1 MICFKRRSTL
11 TPRLSTFT
19 LISVTIFLT
28 AVRILAQA
36 PVPTGNPAAK
46 IASPAQSTK
55 LTVPR
60 LPDGH
65 PDLQGFWTNN
75 TATPLQR
82 PAGAGEFLTDGVKAP
97 AGRGGQAAPNRN
109 RPFLDLFGI
118 AAGGADARYVM
129 RRTSIITDP
138 ADGKIPPMTPEAQKK
153 YAADQ
158 EHHKLHPHDGPED
171 LGTLERCITWIT
183 SGPPMLP
190 TFYNNNYQVV
200 QTHDHVMIM
209 TEMVH
214 EARIIPVDGRPH
226 SDIRQ
231 WVGDSRGHYEG
242 DTLVVETINFNGRRG
257 WFEKSGTE
265 GGGEK
270 RPDQKMKVI
279 ERFTR
284 TAPDILL
291 YQFTVDDPGIY
302 TKPWS
307 GEIEMHA
314 LKGPS
319 PIVEYAC
326 HEGDQA
332 MELILKGARAEEK
345 ADAEAAQKKSQ

>member
-1 MICFKRRSTL
+1 MLNARLFALAIAICCWASTQA
-11 TPRLSTFT
+11 TG
-19 LISVTIFLT
+19 
-28 AVRILAQA
+28 QA
-36 PVPTGNPAAK
+36 PAPNGIAKAAAWK
-46 IASPAQSTK
+46 PS
-55 LTVPR
+55 R

-65 PDLQGFWTNN
+65 PDLQGYWTNN

-97 AGRGGQAAPNRN
+97 AGRGGQATQNRTNPFPN
-109 RPFLDLFGI
+109 LFGI
-118 AAGGADARYVM
+118 EGGEADARYVM
-129 RRTSIITDP
+129 RRTSVITDP
-138 ADGKIPPMTPEAQKK
+138 PDGKLPPMTPEAQKE
-153 YAADQ
+153 YAAAQ

-171 LGTLERCITWIT
+171 LTTIERCITWIT

-190 TFYNNNYQVV
+190 TFYNNNYQIV

-214 EARIIPVDGRPH
+214 DVRIIPVDGRPH

-231 WVGDSRGHYEG
+231 WMGDSRGHYEG

-257 WFEKSGTE
+257 WLEKSGTE

-291 YQFTVDDPGIY
+291 YHFTVDDPDIY

-314 LKGPS
+314 LNGQ
-319 PIVEYAC
+319 IVEYAC
-326 HEGDQA
+326 HEGDQG
-332 MELILKGARAEEK
+332 MELILKGARADEK
-345 ADAEAAQKKSQ
+345 AAAEAAQKKSQ

>member
-1 MICFKRRSTL
+1 MLNARLFALAIAICSLASTEA
-11 TPRLSTFT
+11 TG
-19 LISVTIFLT
+19 
-28 AVRILAQA
+28 QA
-36 PVPTGNPAAK
+36 PNAK
-46 IASPAQSTK
+46 ASASKPS
-55 LTVPR
+55 R
-60 LPDGH
+60 MPDGH

-82 PAGAGEFLTDGVKAP
+82 PAGAGEFLTADEVKAR
-97 AGRGGQAAPNRN
+97 AGRSGQAPPNRTN
-109 RPFLDLFGI
+109 PFPNLFGI
-118 AAGGADARYVM
+118 AAGDARYTM

-138 ADGKIPPMTPEAQKK
+138 PDGKIPPMTPEAQKK

-158 EHHKLHPHDGPED
+158 EHHKLHSHDGPED
-171 LGTLERCITWIT
+171 LTTIERCITWIT

-190 TFYNNNYQVV
+190 SFYNNNYQII

-214 EARIIPVDGRPH
+214 DVRIIPVDGRPH
-226 SDIRQ
+226 DNIPQ

-284 TAPDILL
+284 TAPDVLL
-291 YQFTVDDPGIY
+291 YGFTVDAPDIY

-307 GEIEMHA
+307 GEIEMQA
-314 LKGPS
+314 LTGQ
-319 PIVEYAC
+319 IVEYAC

-332 MELILKGARAEEK
+332 MELILKGARADEK
-345 ADAEAAQKKSQ
+345 AAAEAAQKKSQ

>member
-1 MICFKRRSTL
+1 MLNARLYALAIAICCT
-11 TPRLSTFT
+11 
-19 LISVTIFLT
+19 
-28 AVRILAQA
+28 QA
-36 PVPTGNPAAK
+36 TGQ
-46 IASPAQSTK
+46 SPAPNGNAKAAAWKPS
-55 LTVPR
+55 R

-65 PDLQGFWTNN
+65 PDLEGFWTNN

-82 PAGAGEFLTDGVKAP
+82 PDGAGEFLTDEAKAI
-97 AGRGGQAAPNRN
+97 AGRGGQAPQNRN
-109 RPFLDLFGI
+109 NPFPGLFGI
-118 AAGGADARYVM
+118 AAGPADARYVM

-138 ADGKIPPMTPEAQKK
+138 PDGKIPPLRPEAQRK
-153 YAADQ
+153 YEADR
-158 EHHKLHPHDGPED
+158 EYHRLHYHNGPEEM
-171 LGTLERCITWIT
+171 TTFERCLVAVT

-190 TFYNNNYQVV
+190 TAYNNNYQIV

-209 TEMVH
+209 TEMMHDV
-214 EARIIPVDGRPH
+214 RIIPLDGRPH
-226 SDIRQ
+226 DGIRQ
-231 WVGDSRGHYEG
+231 WMGDSRGHWQG
-242 DTLVVETINFNGRRG
+242 DALVVETTNFNGKRG
-257 WFEKSGTE
+257 YFGRLLFN
-265 GGGEK
+265 GDDLK
-270 RPDQKMKVI
+270 RHDEQMSVI

-291 YQFTVDDPGIY
+291 YQFTVNDPGTY

-307 GEIEMHA
+307 GEIEMHT

-345 ADAEAAQKKSQ
+345 AAAEAAQKKSQ

>member
-1 MICFKRRSTL
+1 MLNARLFALAIAICCWASTQA
-11 TPRLSTFT
+11 TG
-19 LISVTIFLT
+19 
-28 AVRILAQA
+28 QA
-36 PVPTGNPAAK
+36 PAPNGNAKAAAWK
-46 IASPAQSTK
+46 PS
-55 LTVPR
+55 R

-65 PDLQGFWTNN
+65 PDLQGYWTNN

-97 AGRGGQAAPNRN
+97 AGRGGQATQNRTNPFPN
-109 RPFLDLFGI
+109 LFGI
-118 AAGGADARYVM
+118 AGGEADARYVM

-138 ADGKIPPMTPEAQKK
+138 PDGKLPPMTPEAQKE
-153 YAADQ
+153 YAAAQ

-171 LGTLERCITWIT
+171 LTTIERCITWIT

-190 TFYNNNYQVV
+190 TFYNNNYQIV

-214 EARIIPVDGRPH
+214 DVRIIPVDGRPH

-231 WVGDSRGHYEG
+231 WMGDSRGHYEG
-242 DTLVVETINFNGRRG
+242 DTLVVETINFNGKRG
-257 WFEKSGTE
+257 WFGAPATE
-265 GGGEK
+265 GGGER

-291 YQFTVDDPGIY
+291 YHFTVDDPDIY

-307 GEIEMHA
+307 GEIEMQA
-314 LKGPS
+314 LKAPM
-319 PIVEYAC
+319 VEYAC
-326 HEGDQA
+326 IEGDQG
-332 MELILKGARAEEK
+332 MKLILQGARADEK
-345 ADAEAAQKKSQ
+345 AASQKK

>member
-1 MICFKRRSTL
+1 MLNARLFVLAIAICCWASTQA
-11 TPRLSTFT
+11 TG
-19 LISVTIFLT
+19 
-28 AVRILAQA
+28 QA
-36 PVPTGNPAAK
+36 PPPNGNAK
-46 IASPAQSTK
+46 AVAWKAS
-55 LTVPR
+55 R

-65 PDLQGFWTNN
+65 PDLEGFWTNN

-82 PAGAGEFLTDGVKAP
+82 PNGAGEFLTDGVNAP

-109 RPFLDLFGI
+109 RPFPDLFGI
-118 AAGGADARYVM
+118 AAGGADVRYVM

-138 ADGKIPPMTPEAQKK
+138 PDGKIPPMTPEAQKE
-153 YAADQ
+153 YAAAQ
-158 EHHKLHPHDGPED
+158 EHHKLHPHDRPED

-190 TFYNNNYQVV
+190 SFYNNNYQIV

-214 EARIIPVDGRPH
+214 EARIIPLDGRPH
-226 SDIRQ
+226 ANIPQ

-242 DTLVVETINFNGRRG
+242 DMLVVETINFNGKRG
-257 WFEKSGTE
+257 WFENSGTE
-265 GGGEK
+265 SGGEK

-284 TAPDILL
+284 TAPDVLL

-307 GEIEMHA
+307 GEVEMRA
-314 LKGPS
+314 LKS
-319 PIVEYAC
+319 QIVEYAC

-332 MELILKGARAEEK
+332 MELILKGARADEK
-345 ADAEAAQKKSQ
+345 AAEAAQKKSQ